1 MSYNF
6 GVVAREA
13 REAGIHI
20 EEAIMT
26 RTIKIRRV
34 GGSLGAIFPKDL
46 LEELKVGEGDE
57 LVVLRKG
64 TDITLTRTDP
74 DLEKVMAAFERG
86 RKQYRNTLRKLAE

>member
-1 MSYNF
+1 M
-6 GVVAREA
+6 GKG
-13 REAGIHI
+13 GIHF

-46 LEELKVGEGDE
+46 LEELNVGEGDE

-74 DLEKVMAAFERG
+74 DLEKVMNAFEVI
-86 RKQYRNTLRKLAE
+86 RKRYHNTLQKLAE